1 MILMSQ
7 RSQVI
12 GTYEAPSIKGFSRR
26 HFTVEEGKEAAEVF
40 ICSNYDTVMPVGLW
54 DDTEIYNGQLG
65 PGVQTLKALYTNH
78 IDPQSNTGQHL
89 EVPYGYLTGME
100 HY

>member
-1 MILMSQ
+1 MLYS
-7 RSQVI
+7 RSDD
-12 GTYEAPSIKGFSRR
+12 F
-26 HFTVEEGKEAAEVF
+26 EAAEVF
-40 ICSNYDTVMPVGLW
+40 IASNYDMVMPVAYW
-54 DDTEIYNGQLG
+54 DQTEINNGELG
-65 PGVQTLKALYTNH
+65 KGVMTLKALLTDH